1 MLESAKKNIGNF
13 RFFGLTKC
21 MYLNQYLFERT
32 YPGVKLSNI
41 LQPRSNISFDS
52 ERGNTQKLLKEFSI
66 SKPTLVKQIK
76 DVNKYDIE
84 FYEYAKELYYSRLM
98 EALQTDEKF
107 RQTKLYKRKISQIKR
122 VVNLNELTE
131 EIGGELLKL
140 DSRANIN

>member
-1 MLESAKKNIGNF
+1 M
-13 RFFGLTKC
+13 
-21 MYLNQYLFERT
+21 
-32 YPGVKLSNI
+32 
-41 LQPRSNISFDS
+41 
-52 ERGNTQKLLKEFSI
+52 
-66 SKPTLVKQIK
+66 
-76 DVNKYDIE
+76 NKYDIE